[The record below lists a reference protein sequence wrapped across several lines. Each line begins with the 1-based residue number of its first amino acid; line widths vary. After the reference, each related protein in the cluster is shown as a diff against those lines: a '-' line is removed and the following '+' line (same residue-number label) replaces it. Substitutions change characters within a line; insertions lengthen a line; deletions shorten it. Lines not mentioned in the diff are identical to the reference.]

1 MTAAPPPS
9 RNDMRMERPRLRM
22 ASLFWKVFG
31 LNAAVFI
38 VAGLLLALSPLTV
51 SSPVTLGQA
60 TTLVAGI
67 ALMLLID
74 LALLRRSM
82 APLGELASMMRRVD
96 PLRPGQ
102 RVRLAVRD
110 RELCELVGSFNE
122 MLDRLEAER
131 RISALRE
138 AQATDAEQRRIAAE
152 LHDEI
157 GQRLTVLLLML
168 ANVETDADPEIARR
182 LREAR
187 VLTREIVEDLRDVVV
202 RLRPAVL
209 DELGLANALIALT
222 RTIGHQAGAP
232 VETRIAELPREPP
245 PVLSLV
251 IYRIAQEALTNAV
264 RHADGSVIRLVLSQD
279 DNFIRLQVA
288 DEGPGLGDGDPQKR
302 GSGLRSMAERALL
315 VGAALRVDSSP
326 TGTVVCLDAPAASS

>member
-1 MTAAPPPS
+1 
-9 RNDMRMERPRLRM
+9 MERPRTRT
-22 ASLFWKVFG
+22 ASLFWRVFG
-31 LNAAVFI
+31 LNALVFI

-51 SSPVTLGQA
+51 SSPITLGQA

-82 APLGELASMMRRVD
+82 APLGELASTMRRID

-102 RVRLAVRD
+102 RVPLVPRD
-110 RELCELVGSFNE
+110 RELCELVASFNE

-131 RISALRE
+131 RASAHRE

-168 ANVETDADPEIARR
+168 ANAEADADPEIRRRLRAARR
-182 LREAR
+182 L
-187 VLTREIVEDLRDVVV
+187 THEIVEDLRDVVV
-202 RLRPAVL
+202 RLRPPVL
-209 DELGLANALIALT
+209 DELGLANALTALT
-222 RTIGHQAGAP
+222 RTIEQQAATP
-232 VETRIAELPREPP
+232 VRARVAQVEGELS
-245 PVLSLV
+245 PVASLV
-251 IYRIAQEALTNAV
+251 VYRIAQEALTNAV
-264 RHADGSVIRLVLSQD
+264 RHAGGSAIELALTQD
-279 DNFIRLQVA
+279 DDQVCLQVA
-288 DEGPGLGDGDPQKR
+288 DQGPGLGDGDPQRR

-315 VGAALRVDSSP
+315 VGGALRIDSTP
-326 TGTVVCLDAPAASS
+326 GGTVIHLTVPVGEHP